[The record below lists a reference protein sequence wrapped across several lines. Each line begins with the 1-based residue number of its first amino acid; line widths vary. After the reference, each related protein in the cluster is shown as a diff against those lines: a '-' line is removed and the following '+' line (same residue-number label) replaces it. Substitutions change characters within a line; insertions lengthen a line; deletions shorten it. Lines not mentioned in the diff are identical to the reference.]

1 MASQQTPV
9 TRDPHEGR
17 TPETTSQVGTGPKS
31 KAWRIIHACENARE
45 VLPVIEAQLSAGMR
59 PYIVTPGGAGTAEAY
74 LSGYDQDQQR
84 TLSLLS
90 AWQDVRTWRRSLL
103 ECDPETRAD
112 LVHAHAFSAGMA
124 GVRNCSC
131 VVYDLAACVEEFAIS
146 SKQCEPGSWIGR
158 SFRVAEQFILSRAA
172 AVVVHSPGMKTAAEE
187 RGASPKSIFLV
198 PEPIESEHMLGI
210 PAADLPDWASNPARE
225 AVTFFA
231 PQLALPDSTELSA
244 EAITILEAFTL
255 ALGELPDARLLV
267 EIPAS
272 AAGALQ
278 GHAARLGI
286 ESHISA
292 IDQAQ
297 ANAAFHAT
305 SVVIASGETPEDPVN
320 ARRTSDACIK
330 SLSIGRAL
338 LAADVPRNREAS
350 PDGHGCL
357 WFTANDVRDLGN
369 RIIHLAQNRGFCDG
383 LAAAGKSYMLETR
396 GPAAIGRKYDS
407 VYRYAISHK
416 KPRNPGTGVTA
427 LQPAACW

>member
-1 MASQQTPV
+1 MASQQTLV
-9 TRDPHEGR
+9 TREPHKGH
-17 TPETTSQVGTGPKS
+17 TPETSPRLGERSKPKS
-31 KAWRIIHACENARE
+31 WRVIHACENARE

-131 VVYDLAACVEEFAIS
+131 VVYDFPACVEEIAIS

-172 AVVVHSPGMKTAAEE
+172 AIVVHSPGMKTAAEE
-187 RGASPKSIFLV
+187 RGASPQSIFLV
-198 PEPIESEHMLGI
+198 PEPLESEPTLAI
-210 PAADLPDWASNPARE
+210 PTADIPDWASNPGRE
-225 AVTFFA
+225 SVTFFA
-231 PQLALPDSTELSA
+231 PQLALAASVELSS
-244 EAITILEAFTL
+244 EAITVLEAFTL

-267 EIPAS
+267 EIPEPAS
-272 AAGALQ
+272 STLQ
-278 GHAARLGI
+278 AHAARLGI
-286 ESHISA
+286 KNHISA
-292 IDQAQ
+292 IDPVH
-297 ANAAFHAT
+297 ANAAFHAA
-305 SVVIASGETPEDPVN
+305 SVVIAPGEAPSDPVN
-320 ARRTSDACIK
+320 ARRTNDACLK
-330 SLSIGRAL
+330 SLSFGRAL

-357 WFTANDVRDLGN
+357 WFTVNDVRELGS
-369 RIIHLAQNRGFCDG
+369 RMIYLAQNRGFCDG
-383 LAAAGKSYMLETR
+383 LAAAGKNYMLETR
-396 GPAAIGRKYDS
+396 CPAAIGRKYDT

-416 KPRNPGTGVTA
+416 KPRGTGPGATA
-427 LQPAACW
+427 LQPAAVW

>member
-1 MASQQTPV
+1 MASQQTLV
-9 TRDPHEGR
+9 TREPHKGH
-17 TPETTSQVGTGPKS
+17 TPETSPRLGERSKPKS
-31 KAWRIIHACENARE
+31 WRVIHACENARE

-131 VVYDLAACVEEFAIS
+131 VVYDFPACVEEIAIS

-172 AVVVHSPGMKTAAEE
+172 AIVVHSPGMKTAAEE
-187 RGASPKSIFLV
+187 RGASPQSIFLV
-198 PEPIESEHMLGI
+198 PEPLESEPTLAI
-210 PAADLPDWASNPARE
+210 PTADIPDWASNPGRE
-225 AVTFFA
+225 SVTFFA
-231 PQLALPDSTELSA
+231 PQLALAASVELSS
-244 EAITILEAFTL
+244 EAITVLEAFTL

-267 EIPAS
+267 EIPEPAS
-272 AAGALQ
+272 STLQ
-278 GHAARLGI
+278 AHAARLGI
-286 ESHISA
+286 KNHIFA
-292 IDQAQ
+292 IDAGH
-297 ANAAFHAT
+297 ANAAFHAA
-305 SVVIASGETPEDPVN
+305 SVVIAPGEAPSDPVN
-320 ARRTSDACIK
+320 ARRTNDACLK
-330 SLSIGRAL
+330 SLSFGRAL

-357 WFTANDVRDLGN
+357 WFTVNDVRELGS
-369 RIIHLAQNRGFCDG
+369 RMIYLAQNRGFCDG
-383 LAAAGKSYMLETR
+383 LAAAGKNYMLETR
-396 GPAAIGRKYDS
+396 CPAAIGRKYDT

-416 KPRNPGTGVTA
+416 KPRGTGPGATA
-427 LQPAACW
+427 LQPAAVW